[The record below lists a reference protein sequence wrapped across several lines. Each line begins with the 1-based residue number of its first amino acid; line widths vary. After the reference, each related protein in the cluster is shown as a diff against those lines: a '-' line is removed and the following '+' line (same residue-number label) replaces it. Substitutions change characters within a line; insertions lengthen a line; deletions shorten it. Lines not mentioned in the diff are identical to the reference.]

1 MNPPGTRLLAFASRW
16 FDAAVVAR
24 VLEPLVAD
32 WQREWI
38 EAPPARRAW
47 IRARGV
53 ICFAVAMTAMAPQ
66 TLLLTPTPPAML
78 RRIVAR
84 LVIFLIAASTL
95 LSLPLIFE
103 LRTVAPGRLVV
114 LLLWLLP
121 AGLALVFPFAMGH
134 IVDGVR
140 RHVRPSPVERI
151 AIIRTAIV
159 AVVVMLVFVGWVVP
173 ATNQQFRL
181 TVKADPLNPPARG
194 FRELTTYQLFSG
206 TGPQA
211 VADPKETRAVS
222 RLREQHQRV
231 ALLVLPIVLI
241 WLRWRALDQP
251 SPRWLLP
258 PGLAA
263 TVALGT
269 YLGLRWNDQAIESVL
284 GTGPGFGAWA
294 PLVGFVI
301 IGLVRNRV
309 ARMAG
314 SWT

>member
-1 MNPPGTRLLAFASRW
+1 MTLPGTRLLAFASRW

-24 VLEPLVAD
+24 VVEPLVAD
-32 WQREWI
+32 WQREWG
-38 EAPPARRAW
+38 EAPPARRGW
-47 IRARGV
+47 IRLRGV
-53 ICFAVAMTAMAPQ
+53 FCFVITVAALSPRA
-66 TLLLTPTPPAML
+66 LLLTPTPPVML

-84 LVIFLIAASTL
+84 LIIFLVVASII
-95 LSLPLIFE
+95 LSLPFLFE
-103 LRTVAPGRLVV
+103 LQRVAPGRLAV

-121 AGLALVFPFAMGH
+121 AGLALVFPFAMGY
-134 IVDGVR
+134 IVDGIR

-151 AIIRTAIV
+151 AIMRTAIV
-159 AVVVMLVFVGWVVP
+159 AVVFMLVFVGWVVP

-211 VADPKETRAVS
+211 FADPTETRAIS

-284 GTGPGFGAWA
+284 GTGPGFGAWV
-294 PLVGFVI
+294 PLIAFAIVGI
-301 IGLVRNRV
+301 VRNRV
-309 ARMAG
+309 ARIAA

>member
-16 FDAAVVAR
+16 FDAAVVAS

-66 TLLLTPTPPAML
+66 ALLLTPTPPAML

-103 LRTVAPGRLVV
+103 LRTVAPGRLAV

-121 AGLALVFPFAMGH
+121 AGLALVFPFAMGY

-159 AVVVMLVFVGWVVP
+159 AVVCMLVFVGWVVP

-301 IGLVRNRV
+301 IGFVRNRV

>member
-16 FDAAVVAR
+16 FDAAVVAG

-32 WQREWI
+32 WQREWT

-53 ICFAVAMTAMAPQ
+53 ICFAVAMTAMAPRAF
-66 TLLLTPTPPAML
+66 LLTPTPPAML

-95 LSLPLIFE
+95 LSLPLLFE
-103 LRTVAPGRLVV
+103 LRTVAPGRLAV

-121 AGLALVFPFAMGH
+121 AGLALVFPFAMGY
-134 IVDGVR
+134 IVDCVR

-159 AVVVMLVFVGWVVP
+159 AVVFMLVFVGWVVP

-181 TVKADPLNPPARG
+181 TVKADPLNPPVRG
-194 FRELTTYQLFSG
+194 FRELTTYQLFTG

-211 VADPKETRAVS
+211 FADPKETRAVS

-251 SPRWLLP
+251 SPRRLLP

-269 YLGLRWNDQAIESVL
+269 YLGLRWNDQAIEAVL
-284 GTGPGFGAWA
+284 GTGPGFGAWVPIVA
-294 PLVGFVI
+294 FLI
-301 IGLVRNRV
+301 IGIVRNRI
-309 ARMAG
+309 ARMAA